1 MWSCTY
7 ISKMLIDIRFER
19 IIHYF
24 SSKISLS
31 SPYKIYNYSFFKS
44 LIRTNDL
51 LIFLFLFSLFKI
63 FLSRYN
69 NYFDYYIIG
78 QISSFQFAFQFFL
91 RQIFMKLDYEKSD
104 EHSKLLIKS
113 MKRFDPRSIAI
124 RFLLFFWKSCRK
136 I

>member
-1 MWSCTY
+1 
-7 ISKMLIDIRFER
+7 MLIDIRFER

-31 SPYKIYNYSFFKS
+31 SFYKIYNYSFFKS

-78 QISSFQFAFQFFL
+78 
-91 RQIFMKLDYEKSD
+91 
-104 EHSKLLIKS
+104 
-113 MKRFDPRSIAI
+113 
-124 RFLLFFWKSCRK
+124 
-136 I
+136 

>member
-1 MWSCTY
+1 MIFVSSELFI
-7 ISKMLIDIRFER
+7 ISVRKYLCLRFTKFT
-19 IIHYF
+19 IILFLNLSLEQMIF
-24 SSKISLS
+24 S
-31 SPYKIYNYSFFKS
+31 
-44 LIRTNDL
+44 
-51 LIFLFLFSLFKI
+51 LIFLFLFSLTFKI